1 MEDGVQPGP
10 EPGLQTIETG
20 AGNGSEYSTGTTG
33 ATIQTPA
40 RPAPTPAGIET
51 AAERE
56 MNNQEAERQLEDLLA
71 DEKAALT
78 PIERQ
83 KVLETGKEEVARIL
97 GIEPIQEGQKGLLG
111 YVANGI
117 KSGINSLLGRTEEV
131 VKVSPDEVLNLE
143 AQELKEQIAQVR
155 TDIVELEK
163 SYLGNLTQQNGY
175 IKKKMRARAAM
186 DVAND
191 RLEDLNDQKD
201 NIQAEVTSGNL
212 EKIDE
217 LTKVMTSVSV
227 FKGKYN
233 LAQQQF
239 IIYKSRIKE
248 YAGKVMEDESD
259 LDGKRREYAGLEVKA
274 GAITDNPIEYIDRAM
289 RHEGNAETAKD
300 SAKVYTDKLTQING
314 IKDQVRGSGLG
325 EQPGLGL
332 DTDDSS
338 PSAYMSKNAQERLK
352 QNNEFDDQ
360 MRKVIEKDDLDPF
373 ADTSYA
379 AASVSP
385 SKQH

>member
-227 FKGKYN
+227 FKGKYKAVLIN
-233 LAQQQF
+233 YPNRKDKDAL
-239 IIYKSRIKE
+239 
-248 YAGKVMEDESD
+248 VM
-259 LDGKRREYAGLEVKA
+259 RV
-274 GAITDNPIEYIDRAM
+274 
-289 RHEGNAETAKD
+289 
-300 SAKVYTDKLTQING
+300 
-314 IKDQVRGSGLG
+314 
-325 EQPGLGL
+325 
-332 DTDDSS
+332 
-338 PSAYMSKNAQERLK
+338 
-352 QNNEFDDQ
+352 
-360 MRKVIEKDDLDPF
+360 
-373 ADTSYA
+373 
-379 AASVSP
+379 
-385 SKQH
+385 